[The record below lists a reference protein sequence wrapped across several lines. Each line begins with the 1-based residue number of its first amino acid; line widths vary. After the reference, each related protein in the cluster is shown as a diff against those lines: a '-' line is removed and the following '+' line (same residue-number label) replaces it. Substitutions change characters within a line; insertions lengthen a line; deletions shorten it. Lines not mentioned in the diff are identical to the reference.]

1 LGTSSIDLIMV
12 NYKTYDLMDNFIKSY
27 EKFTPQSNPRL
38 IIIDNETNSE
48 KLYKVDTSSATVFPF
63 KENLGYA
70 KACNF
75 GASLSDSDYIAF
87 LNSDTEFINDDCVDK
102 CVEYMDNNPDVAVV
116 GPMQYASDGKITH
129 GGILGSNEKPQHRGW
144 GSKNKQEYRDIQEAV
159 TVSGSAYFTRRKVWE
174 EMMQCNIYKE
184 MFPDSVGAWPPFK
197 HFFEETLYS
206 YHVTAHDYK
215 CVYLGT
221 AEMIHEWHK
230 SSPLGSQDD
239 NFKNGQKSFREFCER
254 HGILHD

>member
-1 LGTSSIDLIMV
+1 
-12 NYKTYDLMDNFIKSY
+12 MDRFIKSY
-27 EKFTPQSNPRL
+27 EKFTPRSNPKL
-38 IIIDNETNSE
+38 VIIDNETDSDQ
-48 KLYKVDTSSATVFPF
+48 LYKVDTQSAHVYPF

-87 LNSDTEFINDDCVDK
+87 LNSDTEFINDDCVDR
-102 CVEYMDNNPDVAVV
+102 CVDYMDKHPDVAVV
-116 GPMQYASDGKITH
+116 GPLQYSSEGKVTH
-129 GGILGSNEKPQHRGW
+129 GGILGTNEKPEHRGW
-144 GSKNKQEYRDIQEAV
+144 GSKDPASYRDIQEAV
-159 TVSGSAYFTRRKVWE
+159 TVSGSAYFTRRSVWN
-174 EMMQCNIYKE
+174 EMMNCKIYKE
-184 MFPDSVGAWPPFK
+184 MFPDSVGAWPPFP
-197 HFFEETLYS
+197 HFYEETLYS

-230 SSPLGSQDD
+230 SSAIGSQDE
-239 NFKNGQKSFREFCER
+239 NFRLGRIGFREFCDK